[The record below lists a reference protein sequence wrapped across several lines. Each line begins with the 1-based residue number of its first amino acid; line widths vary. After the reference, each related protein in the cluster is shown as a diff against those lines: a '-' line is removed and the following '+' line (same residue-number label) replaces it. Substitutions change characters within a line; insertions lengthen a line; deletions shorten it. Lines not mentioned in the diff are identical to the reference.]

1 MNRTETLDAL
11 DELMQTMAN
20 LGNDDLSKVFH
31 NLYLEIETLDF
42 SNLVESAIDPTAGNR
57 NDYMCGFCHLP
68 MGKTHCYGCGRYD
81 GAMTGAEYSK
91 FVSA

>member
-1 MNRTETLDAL
+1 MDRTETLDAL
-11 DELMQTMAN
+11 DDLMQTMTN
-20 LGNDDLSKVFH
+20 LGNDDLAKVFH

-42 SNLVESAIDPTAGNR
+42 TNLVESQIDPTAINR

-68 MGKTHCYGCGRYD
+68 MGQTRCYGCGDYK
-81 GAMTGAEYSK
+81 GALTAVEYAK